1 MAIDPSLE
9 PLTATGLAIAAG
21 ERMLVQN
28 LSLSVH
34 RGEFLAILGRNG
46 SGKTLTLHAL
56 AGLSTPH
63 SGRVLLDGEDLTLMP
78 RRWIAQRLG
87 LLLQDREESLA
98 LSALESALIGRHPHL
113 KFWQREG
120 EQDLAIAQAALRRV
134 GLADF
139 ARRSVATLSGGE
151 QRRAAMAS
159 LLTQQPQIYLLDEPT
174 NHLDPHHQIEVLE
187 IFRALCREG
196 ASVIATLHDPTL
208 AERYADRALLLYGD
222 GRYRLGPVAEVL
234 TAEELS
240 ALYLTPICAIG
251 VPPRL
256 HRRIAV
262 RIGACSAPLV
272 ASIEVV
278 PRSGSRPARSVTV
291 PPASRTMTL
300 SAAMSRILMSD
311 SSTASSAPRASRW

>member
-1 MAIDPSLE
+1 MAVDESKD
-9 PLTATGLAIAAG
+9 PLTVAGLSIVAG
-21 ERMLVQN
+21 ARALVQN
-28 LSLSVH
+28 LSLAVR

-56 AGLSTPH
+56 AGLNAAH
-63 SGRVLLDGEDLTLMP
+63 SGRVLLDGEDLGAMP
-78 RRWIAQRLG
+78 RRRIARRLG

-98 LSALESALIGRHPHL
+98 LSTLESALVGRHPHL

-120 EQDLAIAQAALRRV
+120 EQDLAIAQAALQRV

-187 IFRALCREG
+187 VFRELCREG
-196 ASVIATLHDPTL
+196 ASVVATLHDPTL

-234 TAEELS
+234 TPEELS

-251 VPPRL
+251 ASPR
-256 HRRIAV
+256 RAFIA
-262 RIGACSAPLV
+262 A
-272 ASIEVV
+272 
-278 PRSGSRPARSVTV
+278 
-291 PPASRTMTL
+291 
-300 SAAMSRILMSD
+300 
-311 SSTASSAPRASRW
+311 

>member
-1 MAIDPSLE
+1 MGA
-9 PLTATGLAIAAG
+9 
-21 ERMLVQN
+21 
-28 LSLSVH
+28 
-34 RGEFLAILGRNG
+34 
-46 SGKTLTLHAL
+46 
-56 AGLSTPH
+56 
-63 SGRVLLDGEDLTLMP
+63 MP
-78 RRWIAQRLG
+78 RRRIARRLG

-120 EQDLAIAQAALRRV
+120 AQDLAIAQAALRRV

-174 NHLDPHHQIEVLE
+174 NHLDPHHQIEVLDV
-187 IFRALCREG
+187 FRALCREG

-222 GRYRLGPVAEVL
+222 SRYRLGPVADVL

-251 VPPRL
+251 APPR
-256 HRRIAV
+256 RAFIA
-262 RIGACSAPLV
+262 A
-272 ASIEVV
+272 
-278 PRSGSRPARSVTV
+278 
-291 PPASRTMTL
+291 
-300 SAAMSRILMSD
+300 
-311 SSTASSAPRASRW
+311 

>member
-1 MAIDPSLE
+1 MAIDEPKN
-9 PLTATGLAIAAG
+9 PLTVAGLSIIAG
-21 ERMLVQN
+21 ERVLVRN
-28 LSLSVH
+28 LSLGLR

-56 AGLSTPH
+56 AGLNAAH
-63 SGRVLLDGEDLTLMP
+63 SGRVLLNGEDLGAMP
-78 RRWIAQRLG
+78 RRRIARRLG

-98 LSALESALIGRHPHL
+98 LSTLESALVGRHPHL

-120 EQDLAIAQAALRRV
+120 EQDLAIAQAALQRV

-174 NHLDPHHQIEVLE
+174 NHLDPNHQIEVLE
-187 IFRALCREG
+187 VFRELCREG
-196 ASVIATLHDPTL
+196 ASVVATLHDPTL

-251 VPPRL
+251 APPR
-256 HRRIAV
+256 RAFIA
-262 RIGACSAPLV
+262 A
-272 ASIEVV
+272 
-278 PRSGSRPARSVTV
+278 
-291 PPASRTMTL
+291 
-300 SAAMSRILMSD
+300 
-311 SSTASSAPRASRW
+311 

>member
-1 MAIDPSLE
+1 MTIEPSVE
-9 PLTATGLAIAAG
+9 PLVAEGLSIFAG
-21 ERMLVQN
+21 ERVLVQN
-28 LSLSVH
+28 LSFGVR

-56 AGLSTPH
+56 AGLNARH
-63 SGRVLLDGEDLTLMP
+63 GGRVLLDGEDLHSLS
-78 RRWIAQRLG
+78 RRRIARRLG

-113 KFWQREG
+113 EFWQREG
-120 EQDLAIAQAALRRV
+120 AQDLAIAQAALRRV

-174 NHLDPHHQIEVLE
+174 NHLDPHHQIEVLDV
-187 IFRALCREG
+187 FRGLCRDG
-196 ASVIATLHDPTL
+196 ASVVATLHDPTL

-251 VPPRL
+251 TPPR
-256 HRRIAV
+256 RAFIA
-262 RIGACSAPLV
+262 A
-272 ASIEVV
+272 
-278 PRSGSRPARSVTV
+278 
-291 PPASRTMTL
+291 
-300 SAAMSRILMSD
+300 
-311 SSTASSAPRASRW
+311 

>member
-1 MAIDPSLE
+1 MAIDESKD
-9 PLTATGLAIAAG
+9 PLTVAGLSIVAG
-21 ERMLVQN
+21 ARALVQN
-28 LSLSVH
+28 LSLAVR

-56 AGLSTPH
+56 AGLNAAH
-63 SGRVLLDGEDLTLMP
+63 SGRVLLNGEDLGAMS
-78 RRWIAQRLG
+78 RRRIARRLG

-98 LSALESALIGRHPHL
+98 LSTLESALVGRHPHL

-120 EQDLAIAQAALRRV
+120 EQDLAIAQAALQRV

-187 IFRALCREG
+187 VFRELCREG
-196 ASVIATLHDPTL
+196 ASVVATLHDPTL

-234 TAEELS
+234 TPEELS

-251 VPPRL
+251 ASPR
-256 HRRIAV
+256 RAFIA
-262 RIGACSAPLV
+262 A
-272 ASIEVV
+272 
-278 PRSGSRPARSVTV
+278 
-291 PPASRTMTL
+291 
-300 SAAMSRILMSD
+300 
-311 SSTASSAPRASRW
+311 

>member
-1 MAIDPSLE
+1 MQPAPPLRPLE
-9 PLTATGLAIAAG
+9 PLTVRSLSIVAG
-21 ERMLVQN
+21 ARVLVHD
-28 LSLSVH
+28 LSLGLR

-56 AGLSTPH
+56 AGLNAAH
-63 SGRVLLDGEDLTLMP
+63 GGHVLLDGEPLAAMP
-78 RRWIAQRLG
+78 RRRIARRLG

-120 EQDLAIAQAALRRV
+120 AQDLAIARAALKRV

-139 ARRSVATLSGGE
+139 AGRSVTTLSGGE

-187 IFRALCREG
+187 VFRELCREG

-251 VPPRL
+251 APPR
-256 HRRIAV
+256 RAFI
-262 RIGACSAPLV
+262 V
-272 ASIEVV
+272 A
-278 PRSGSRPARSVTV
+278 
-291 PPASRTMTL
+291 
-300 SAAMSRILMSD
+300 
-311 SSTASSAPRASRW
+311 

>member
-1 MAIDPSLE
+1 ME
-9 PLTATGLAIAAG
+9 PLSVDGLSITAGQ
-21 ERMLVQN
+21 RVLVQN
-28 LSLSVH
+28 LSLGLR

-56 AGLSTPH
+56 AGLNAAH
-63 SGRVLLDGEDLTLMP
+63 SGRVLLDGEDLATMP
-78 RRWIAQRLG
+78 RRRIARRLG

-120 EQDLAIAQAALRRV
+120 AQDMAIAQAALKRV

-139 ARRSVATLSGGE
+139 APRSVATLSGGE

-187 IFRALCREG
+187 VFRGLCREG
-196 ASVIATLHDPTL
+196 ASVVATLHDPTL

-222 GRYRLGPVAEVL
+222 GRYRLGAVADVL

-251 VPPRL
+251 TPPR
-256 HRRIAV
+256 RAFIA
-262 RIGACSAPLV
+262 A
-272 ASIEVV
+272 
-278 PRSGSRPARSVTV
+278 
-291 PPASRTMTL
+291 
-300 SAAMSRILMSD
+300 
-311 SSTASSAPRASRW
+311 

>member
-1 MAIDPSLE
+1 MGTDDTLE
-9 PLTATGLAIAAG
+9 PLRVDGLSIVAG
-21 ERMLVQN
+21 ERVLVQK
-28 LSLSVH
+28 LSLGLR

-56 AGLSTPH
+56 AGLNTAQG
-63 SGRVLLDGEDLTLMP
+63 GRVLLDGQDLRTLP
-78 RRWIAQRLG
+78 RRRIARRLG

-98 LSALESALIGRHPHL
+98 LSALESALVGRHPHL

-120 EQDLAIAQAALRRV
+120 AQDLAIAQAALKRV

-139 ARRSVATLSGGE
+139 ARRSIASLSGGE

-159 LLTQQPQIYLLDEPT
+159 LLSQQPQIYLLDEPT

-187 IFRALCREG
+187 VFRQLCGEG
-196 ASVIATLHDPTL
+196 ASVVATLHDPTL

-222 GRYRLGPVAEVL
+222 GRYRLGPVAQVL

-251 VPPRL
+251 APPR
-256 HRRIAV
+256 RAFIA
-262 RIGACSAPLV
+262 A
-272 ASIEVV
+272 
-278 PRSGSRPARSVTV
+278 
-291 PPASRTMTL
+291 
-300 SAAMSRILMSD
+300 
-311 SSTASSAPRASRW
+311 